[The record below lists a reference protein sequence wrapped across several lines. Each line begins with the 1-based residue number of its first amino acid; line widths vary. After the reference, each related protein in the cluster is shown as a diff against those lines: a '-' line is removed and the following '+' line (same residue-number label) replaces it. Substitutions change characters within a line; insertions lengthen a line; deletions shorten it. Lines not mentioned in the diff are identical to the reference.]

1 MKTIQ
6 AEIRELIEK
15 SNLTPYRV
23 AKAIGID
30 HASLYRSL
38 ADGSNLELNTMTKV
52 LDYLGY
58 EIRFIK
64 SKQKEVKPI
73 KSKPSGSR
81 RNSKGGVLNGVYKKK
96 T

>member
-1 MKTIQ
+1 MNAIQ
-6 AEIRELIEK
+6 SEIRALIK
-15 SNLTPYRV
+15 KGGLTPYKV

-38 ADGSNLELNTMTKV
+38 ADNSNLELKTMMKV

-64 SKQKEVKPI
+64 SGRKEVKPE
-73 KSKPSGSR
+73 KSKPSRSR
-81 RNSKGGVLNGVYKKK
+81 R
-96 T
+96 

>member
-1 MKTIQ
+1 MKAIQ
-6 AEIRELIEK
+6 SEIRALIK
-15 SNLTPYRV
+15 KGGLTPYKV

-38 ADGSNLELNTMTKV
+38 ADNSNLELKTMMKV

-64 SKQKEVKPI
+64 SRRKEVKLG
-73 KSKPSGSR
+73 KPNLSQEKGKR
-81 RNSKGGVLNGVYKKK
+81 RR
-96 T
+96 